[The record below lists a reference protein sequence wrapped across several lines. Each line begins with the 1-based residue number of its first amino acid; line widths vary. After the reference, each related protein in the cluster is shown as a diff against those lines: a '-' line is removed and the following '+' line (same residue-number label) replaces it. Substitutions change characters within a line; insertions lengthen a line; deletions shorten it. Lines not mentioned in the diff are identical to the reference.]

1 MLTFLGA
8 IYGRLNRG
16 IGLVRSE
23 GRLSS
28 IKLVGQLVGILAMVL
43 GHLHGLL
50 DRPVQLARRDLQ
62 GQLGPPVQ
70 HDLLDPRR
78 LRAVGHR

>member
-1 MLTFLGA
+1 LLTFPGA
-8 IYGRLNRG
+8 ICGRLKLE

-28 IKLVGQLVGILAMVL
+28 IKLVGLLVGILATVL
-43 GHLHGLL
+43 APLHGLL
-50 DRPVQLARRDLQ
+50 DRPVQLARRGLQ

-70 HDLLDPRR
+70 
-78 LRAVGHR
+78 